1 MQDTY
6 LRDLQKETFSVFV
19 VLAAVIAVVQL
30 VVVTVI
36 WRGVMLTE
44 FSLWLPSLLVLSSC
58 FLSYRFNKVE
68 RFRRA
73 TYIFIG
79 GLTLAVIS
87 FMLWPET
94 QFVTKQ
100 VYLLLLVV
108 AMAGVLISP
117 RATIVV
123 AAFAVAVTVLV
134 ALVLFGFSWHTLQP
148 LLVPL
153 GMTGAMALIG
163 WISAANLLRA
173 LEWAI
178 YSEKAALDRSGE
190 ILERQQE
197 LEKAY
202 AVQENTNVQLKEAEI
217 TANKASELKTRFISN
232 LSHEMRT
239 PLTAIINFSYILSQM
254 DTDITEEQQ
263 KDYLKRIYEAGE
275 FLRDISNDLLDLA
288 KIEAGQMELFLETI
302 DLIEIGASAV
312 NTTSALIADKP
323 VEIHFIHPA
332 NLAKIQA
339 DKVRIQQILLN
350 LLGNAA
356 KYTEEGHITLQ
367 LSQNNGNLQVCVV
380 DTGIGIKAEDFDRIF
395 EEFQQADEAFTLRKP
410 GAGLGLPIS
419 RKFVELHGGQLWV
432 ESEVGQGS
440 TFFFTLPLI
449 PPAAVNEQTFVKPTP
464 ENEAMES

>member
-1 MQDTY
+1 MHDTY

-19 VLAAVIAVVQL
+19 VLAAIIAVLQL
-30 VVVTVI
+30 GVVAVI
-36 WRGVMLTE
+36 WRQAMLTE
-44 FSLWLPSLLVLSSC
+44 FSLWLPSAFVLLAC
-58 FLSYRFNKVE
+58 FLGYRFNKVD

-73 TYIFIG
+73 TYIFVG

-87 FMLWPET
+87 FILWPET

-100 VYLLLLVV
+100 IYLLLLVV

-123 AAFAVAVTVLV
+123 AAFATTVTVLV
-134 ALVLFGFSWHTLQP
+134 AFILYGLSWDTLQ
-148 LLVPL
+148 LLIVPL
-153 GMTGAMALIG
+153 GMTGTMALIS

-202 AVQENTNVQLKEAEI
+202 AVQESTNVQLKEAEV
-217 TANKASELKTRFISN
+217 TAKKASDLKTRFISN

-254 DTDITEEQQ
+254 DADITEEQQ
-263 KDYLKRIYEAGE
+263 KDYLNRIYEAGE

-288 KIEAGQMELFLETI
+288 KIEAGQMELFLETV

-312 NTTSALIADKP
+312 NTTSVLVEDKP
-323 VEIHFIHPA
+323 VKMHFIHPA
-332 NLAKIQA
+332 NLNKIQA

-350 LLGNAA
+350 LLGNAS
-356 KYTEEGHITLQ
+356 KYTEAGDITLQ
-367 LSQNNGNLQVCVV
+367 LSQNNGTLQVSVV
-380 DTGIGIKAEDFDRIF
+380 DTGIGIKEEDFDRIF

-419 RKFVELHGGQLWV
+419 RKFVELHGGKLWV
-432 ESEVGQGS
+432 ESKVGEGS
-440 TFFFTLPLI
+440 TFYFTLPPH
-449 PPAAVNEQTFVKPTP
+449 PPSAANDQTPVDPITK
-464 ENEAMES
+464 NEAAES

>member
-6 LRDLQKETFSVFV
+6 LRDLQKETFSVLI

-30 VVVTVI
+30 LVVTAI
-36 WRGVMLTE
+36 WRSAMLTE
-44 FSLWLPSLLVLSSC
+44 FSLWLPSASVLLSC
-58 FLSYRFNKVE
+58 FLSYRFNKVD

-73 TYIFIG
+73 TYTFIG
-79 GLTLAVIS
+79 GLTLAAIS

-100 VYLLLLVV
+100 IYLLLLVV

-123 AAFAVAVTVLV
+123 AAFAAGVTVLV
-134 ALVLFGFSWHTLQP
+134 AVILYGFSWGTLQP
-148 LLVPL
+148 LIVPL
-153 GMTGAMALIG
+153 GMTGAMALIS

-178 YSEKAALDRSGE
+178 FSEKAALDRSGE

-202 AVQENTNVQLKEAEI
+202 AVQESTNVQLKEAEV
-217 TANKASELKTRFISN
+217 TAKKASDLKTRFISN

-254 DTDITEEQQ
+254 DADITEEQQ
-263 KDYLKRIYEAGE
+263 QDYLKRIYEAGE

-288 KIEAGQMELFLETI
+288 KIEAGQMELFLESV
-302 DLIEIGASAV
+302 DLVEIGASAV

-332 NLAKIQA
+332 NLAEIQA

-356 KYTEEGHITLQ
+356 KYTEAGHITLQ
-367 LSQNNGNLQVCVV
+367 LSQNDGNLQASVI
-380 DTGIGIKAEDFDRIF
+380 DTGIGIKEEDFARIF

-419 RKFVELHGGQLWV
+419 RKFVELHGGVLWV
-432 ESEVGQGS
+432 ESEVGRGS
-440 TFFFTLPLI
+440 TFCFTLPI
-449 PPAAVNEQTFVKPTP
+449 HPPHIAENQVFVNPTS
-464 ENEAMES
+464 ENEATAS

>member
-19 VLAAVIAVVQL
+19 VLAAMIAVVQL
-30 VVVTVI
+30 LVVTVI
-36 WRGVMLTE
+36 WRNAMLAE
-44 FSLWLPSLLVLSSC
+44 FSLWLPSTFVLLSC
-58 FLSYRFNKVE
+58 FLSYRLNKVDH
-68 RFRRA
+68 FRNA
-73 TYIFIG
+73 TYVFIG
-79 GLTLAVIS
+79 GLNLAVIS
-87 FMLWPET
+87 FMLWPDT

-108 AMAGVLISP
+108 AMAGLLISP

-123 AAFAVAVTVLV
+123 AAFAAVVTVLV
-134 ALVLFGFSWHTLQP
+134 AFILYGFSWATLQP
-148 LLVPL
+148 LIVPL

-197 LEKAY
+197 LEEAY
-202 AVQENTNVQLKEAEI
+202 AIQESTNVQLKEAEI
-217 TANKASELKTRFISN
+217 TAKKASDLKTRFISN

-254 DTDITEEQQ
+254 NADITEEQQ
-263 KDYLKRIYEAGE
+263 KDYLNRIYEAGE

-288 KIEAGQMELFLETI
+288 KIEAGQMELFLESV
-302 DLIEIGASAV
+302 DLVEVGASAV

-323 VEIHFIHPA
+323 VEIHYIHPA
-332 NLAKIQA
+332 NLSEIQA

-367 LSQNNGNLQVCVV
+367 VSQNNGNLQVSVI
-380 DTGIGIKAEDFDRIF
+380 DTGIGIKVEDFDRIF

-419 RKFVELHGGQLWV
+419 RKFVELHGGELWV
-432 ESEVGQGS
+432 ESKVGQGS
-440 TFFFTLPLI
+440 TFYFTLPLNL
-449 PPAAVNEQTFVKPTP
+449 PPAVDNQPFVDPSP
-464 ENEAMES
+464 ENEAPES

>member
-6 LRDLQKETFSVFV
+6 LRDLQKETFSVLV
-19 VLAAVIAVVQL
+19 VLAAIISVVQL
-30 VVVTVI
+30 FVVTVI
-36 WRGVMLTE
+36 WRKAMLTE
-44 FSLWLPSLLVLSSC
+44 ISLWLPSAFALLTC
-58 FLSYRFNKVE
+58 FLSYRFYKVD

-123 AAFAVAVTVLV
+123 AAFAVGVTVLV
-134 ALVLFGFSWHTLQP
+134 ALIVYGFLWSTLQP
-148 LLVPL
+148 LIVPL
-153 GMTGAMALIG
+153 GMTGAMALIS

-178 YSEKAALDRSGE
+178 YSEKAALDRSGQ

-197 LEKAY
+197 LEEAY
-202 AVQENTNVQLKEAEI
+202 AVQESTNVQLKEAEI
-217 TANKASELKTRFISN
+217 TAKKASELKTRFISN

-254 DTDITEEQQ
+254 DADVTEEQQ

-288 KIEAGQMELFLETI
+288 KIEAGQMELFLESV
-302 DLIEIGASAV
+302 DLVEVGASAV
-312 NTTSALIADKP
+312 NTTAVLIADKP
-323 VEIHFIHPA
+323 VEMRFIHPN
-332 NLAKIQA
+332 NLSKIQA
-339 DKVRIQQILLN
+339 DKVRVQQILLN

-367 LSQNNGNLQVCVV
+367 LSQNDGNLQISVI
-380 DTGIGIKAEDFDRIF
+380 DTGIGIKAEDLGRIF

-419 RKFVELHGGQLWV
+419 RKFVELHGGELWV
-432 ESEVGQGS
+432 DSEVGRGS
-440 TFFFTLPLI
+440 TFCFTLPI
-449 PPAAVNEQTFVKPTP
+449 TPPPVVEEQSLSDPAT
-464 ENEAMES
+464 ENEAIKP

>member
-19 VLAAVIAVVQL
+19 VLAAIIAVVQL
-30 VVVTVI
+30 LVVTVI
-36 WRGVMLTE
+36 WRNAMLAE
-44 FSLWLPSLLVLSSC
+44 FSLWLPSTFVLLSC
-58 FLSYRFNKVE
+58 FLSYRLNRVD
-68 RFRRA
+68 RFRNA
-73 TYIFIG
+73 TYVFIG
-79 GLTLAVIS
+79 GLNLAVIS
-87 FMLWPET
+87 FMLWPDT

-100 VYLLLLVV
+100 IYLLLLVV
-108 AMAGVLISP
+108 AMAGLLISP

-123 AAFAVAVTVLV
+123 AAFAAVVTVLV
-134 ALVLFGFSWHTLQP
+134 AFILYGFSWGTLQP
-148 LLVPL
+148 LIVPL

-197 LEKAY
+197 LEEAY
-202 AVQENTNVQLKEAEI
+202 AVQESTNVQLKEAEI
-217 TANKASELKTRFISN
+217 TAKKASDLKTRFIGN

-254 DTDITEEQQ
+254 DADITAEQQ
-263 KDYLKRIYEAGE
+263 KDYLNRIYEAGE

-288 KIEAGQMELFLETI
+288 KIEAGQMELFLEPV
-302 DLIEIGASAV
+302 DLVEVGASAV
-312 NTTSALIADKP
+312 NTTSVFIEDKP
-323 VEIHFIHPA
+323 VEMHYIHPT
-332 NLAKIQA
+332 NLSKIQA

-367 LSQNNGNLQVCVV
+367 VSQNNGNLQVSVI
-380 DTGIGIKAEDFDRIF
+380 DTGIGIKEEDFDRIF
-395 EEFQQADEAFTLRKP
+395 EEFQQADDAFTLRKP

-419 RKFVELHGGQLWV
+419 RKFVELHGGELWV
-432 ESEVGQGS
+432 ESKVGRGS
-440 TFFFTLPLI
+440 TFYFTLPI
-449 PPAAVNEQTFVKPTP
+449 TPPPATDNQAFVNPTTR
-464 ENEAMES
+464 NEAPES